1 MKLNYKKVIFVG
13 FAFFLIT
20 AFWQAYDKTI
30 PLILAGRFNM
40 NQTLSGLIMAL
51 DNILAVFLLP
61 LFGAI
66 SDKTKSKMGKRKIFI
81 LTGTICAVIAFI
93 FIPIIGNIWVFV
105 GVLLVT
111 LLAMSTFRS
120 PAVALMPDVT
130 VKPLRSKGNAIIN
143 LVGTAGGI
151 IVLGLGMVVKV
162 AEEVDEKVFLFDKN
176 LMIYYIALCGIM
188 LLGLIVFMLTVKE
201 NKWAQ
206 QMKEDT
212 EKYCPENN
220 DKQPQQ
226 NKITSLSKPELR
238 SLLLILASVALWY
251 MGYNAVTSKYS
262 VYAELV
268 LNQSYDLTLIIAQ
281 VAAIVTYVPVG
292 IIATKIGR
300 KKTILAGVV
309 MLALAFFFAIFMT
322 ANSTPIL
329 MYILFA
335 LAGIGWAT
343 INVNSFP
350 MVVELS
356 KGGNVGKY
364 TGWYYTAS
372 MAAQVLT
379 PILSG
384 ALYDIFG
391 NYLPLF
397 PYACICV
404 AFAFITMF
412 FVKHGDSKPVKKA
425 SVLEHFDVDD

>member
-1 MKLNYKKVIFVG
+1 MKLSYKKVIFVG

-40 NQTLSGLIMAL
+40 SQTLSGLIMAL

-61 LFGAI
+61 LFGAL
-66 SDKTKSKMGKRKIFI
+66 SDKTKSKMGKRTIYI
-81 LTGTICAVIAFI
+81 LIGTIVTTIAFI
-93 FIPIIGNIWVFV
+93 FLPLIGNVWIFV

-111 LLAMSTFRS
+111 LLAMATFRS

-162 AEEVDEKVFLFDKN
+162 AEEVDEKVFLFNKN
-176 LMIYYIALCGIM
+176 LMIYYIAVCGIM
-188 LLGLIVFMLTVKE
+188 LLGLIIFMLTVKE
-201 NKWAQ
+201 NKWTQ
-206 QMKEDT
+206 DMQDDT
-212 EKYCPENN
+212 KKYCIDDSKEEQATTH
-220 DKQPQQ
+220 K
-226 NKITSLSKPELR
+226 KLSRSELV
-238 SLLLILASVALWY
+238 SLLLILSSVALWY

-262 VYAELV
+262 LYAELV

-281 VAAIVTYVPVG
+281 AAAIVTYVPVG
-292 IIATKIGR
+292 FIATKFGR
-300 KKTILAGVV
+300 KKTILAGVI

-322 ANSTPIL
+322 ADSSPIL

-350 MVVELS
+350 MVVELA

-384 ALYDIFG
+384 ALMDLFG
-391 NYLPLF
+391 NMLSLF

-404 AFAFITMF
+404 AFAFVTMF

-425 SVLEHFDVDD
+425 SVLENFDVDD